1 MEKYSELKLFFWF
14 GTAIMVFLAV
24 AVIFLA
30 LYYQSRLYKLKKKEA
45 FLRMRAILNKE
56 KEERARISSDLHD
69 TVIGNLV
76 SISIYFGMLKNQ
88 IKDPE
93 VLGVINGIDDE
104 LRDTKQ
110 LIRQITYNLM
120 PPLLSNNGFI
130 ASVEDFLRKSSV
142 RYGFTYELNHLGFI
156 EFSKQSS
163 YDVLLILR
171 EFITNSCVHGGA
183 TDISIT
189 LTTAKKH
196 NIITYKDNGAKY
208 DFVAEMNRSTGYGLK
223 NILSRVEN
231 LHGSLHQ
238 RESATHNEFVIFVK
252 SAD

>member
-14 GTAIMVFLAV
+14 GTSLMAFLAI

-30 LYYQSRLYKLKKKEA
+30 LFYQSRLYKLKKKEA

-76 SISIYFGMLKNQ
+76 SICIYFGMLKKQ

-93 VLGVINGIDDE
+93 VLGVIDGIDDE
-104 LRDTKQ
+104 LRETKQ

-120 PPLLSNNGFI
+120 PPLLNNSGFI

-142 RYGFTYELNHLGFI
+142 RYGFTYELNHIGFI

-171 EFITNSCVHGGA
+171 EFVTNSCVHGGS
-183 TDISIT
+183 TDIKIT
-189 LTTAKKH
+189 LSTSRDH
-196 NIITYKDNGAKY
+196 NIITYTDNGEKY
-208 DFVAEMNRSTGYGLK
+208 DFIAEMQRSTGYGLK

-231 LHGSLHQ
+231 LNGNLHQ
-238 RESATHNEFVIFVK
+238 RDSATHNEFVIFVK
-252 SAD
+252 STD

>member
-1 MEKYSELKLFFWF
+1 M
-14 GTAIMVFLAV
+14 

-30 LYYQSRLYKLKKKEA
+30 LFYQSRLYKLKKSET

-93 VLGVINGIDDE
+93 VLGVINGIDEE

-120 PPLLSNNGFI
+120 PPLLSNSGFI
-130 ASVEDFLRKSSV
+130 ASAEDYLRKSSA
-142 RYGFTYELNHLGFI
+142 RYGFTYELHHLGFI

-163 YDVLLILR
+163 YDLLLILR
-171 EFITNSCVHGGA
+171 EFITNSCVHGGS
-183 TDISIT
+183 TDIRIT
-189 LTTAKKH
+189 LSTAKNH
-196 NIITYKDNGAKY
+196 NIITYTDNGTKY
-208 DFVAEMNRSTGYGLK
+208 DFFAEMNRSTGYGLK
-223 NILSRVEN
+223 NIVSRVEN
-231 LHGSLHQ
+231 LNGNLHQ
-238 RESATHNEFVIFVK
+238 RESDTHNEFVIFVK